1 MLVEAMKLFTI
12 RNMGGVALFLFGT
25 TFLWLTPMFASPG
38 ISTDGFLWALTQV
51 LALATLAG
59 FTVATW
65 GLFRRD
71 SWWERVAV
79 GSAVLGLVA
88 LIPFWIAATGAG
100 EITPAF
106 TVLIHALGSV
116 GVLVLLEMPRLEHW
130 VDSHV
135 MERRARV

>member
-25 TFLWLTPMFASPG
+25 TFLWLTPTFATPG

-51 LALATLAG
+51 LALVTLAG

-79 GSAVLGLVA
+79 GSAVLGLVT
-88 LIPFWIAATGAG
+88 LIPFWIAAAGAA
-100 EITPAF
+100 ETTRAF
-106 TVLIHALGSV
+106 TVLILALGCA
-116 GVLVLLEMPRLEHW
+116 GVLVLLKMPRLERW

-135 MERRARV
+135 MERRARL

>member
-1 MLVEAMKLFTI
+1 MFTI

-51 LALATLAG
+51 LALVTLAG

-71 SWWERVAV
+71 AWWERVAV

-88 LIPFWIAATGAG
+88 LIPTGSLR
-100 EITPAF
+100 P
-106 TVLIHALGSV
+106 V
-116 GVLVLLEMPRLEHW
+116 
-130 VDSHV
+130 
-135 MERRARV
+135 RARPRRLSPS